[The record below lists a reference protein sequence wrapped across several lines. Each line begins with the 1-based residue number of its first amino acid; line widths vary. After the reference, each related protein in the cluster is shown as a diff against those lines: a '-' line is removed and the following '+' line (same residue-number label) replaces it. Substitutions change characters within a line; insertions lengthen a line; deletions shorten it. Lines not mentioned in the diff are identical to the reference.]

1 MLSKKQ
7 RLLKRSFDVSF
18 SAIGIV
24 LCFLPILLLIVIA
37 TISTKKFGIFKQER
51 IGKDGISF
59 FIYKIR
65 TMTKGSSTIKFT
77 LITDPRITKVGHFL
91 RKTRLDELP
100 QLFNIVKGDMSF
112 VGPRPDVKGYADLL
126 EGEDRIIL
134 SVRPGLTG
142 PATLRFKD
150 EDALLSNVANPIE
163 YNDTVIWPQKVAIN
177 RKYITNWS
185 FYNDI
190 KYIILS
196 IFPNFDNF

>member
-7 RLLKRSFDVSF
+7 RLLKRSFDVTF
-18 SAIGIV
+18 SIVGII
-24 LCFLPILLLIVIA
+24 LCSLPILLLIVIA

-51 IGKDGISF
+51 IGKNGKPF
-59 FIYKIR
+59 FMYKIR
-65 TMTKGSSTIKFT
+65 TMRKGDIDNHIT
-77 LITDPRITKVGHFL
+77 LINDPRITKTGYFL

-112 VGPRPDVKGYADLL
+112 VGPRPDIKGYADLL
-126 EGEDRIIL
+126 DGEDRIIL

-142 PATLRFKD
+142 PATLRFRD
-150 EDALLSNVANPIE
+150 EDALLNNVVDPQE
-163 YNDTVIWPQKVAIN
+163 YNDAVIWPQKVAIN
-177 RKYITNWS
+177 KQYIENWS
-185 FYNDI
+185 FYKDI

>member
-7 RLLKRSFDVSF
+7 RLLKRSFDVTF
-18 SAIGIV
+18 SIVGII
-24 LCFLPILLLIVIA
+24 LCSLPILLLIVIA

-51 IGKDGISF
+51 IGKNGKPF
-59 FIYKIR
+59 FMYKIR
-65 TMTKGSSTIKFT
+65 TMRKGDIDNHIT
-77 LITDPRITKVGHFL
+77 LINDPRITKVGYIL
-91 RKTRLDELP
+91 RKMRLDELP

-142 PATLRFKD
+142 PATLKFKD
-150 EDALLSNVANPIE
+150 EDKLLSDVVNPKK
-163 YNDTVIWPQKVAIN
+163 YNDTFIWPQKVVIN
-177 RKYITNWS
+177 KQYIENWS
-185 FYNDI
+185 FYKDI